1 MEPSSTKPEAAEAEA
16 KPGQEPEAAVAEP
29 TAPAAEKKEEPS
41 GAGDSRRIGKG
52 ALPVDAVGS
61 GLPLD
66 WDWYESTAE
75 NLSCCWKF
83 AAIAE

>member
-41 GAGDSRRIGKG
+41 GAGRDGK
-52 ALPVDAVGS
+52 AR
-61 GLPLD
+61 
-66 WDWYESTAE
+66 
-75 NLSCCWKF
+75 
-83 AAIAE
+83 